1 MGVSRLGEAGV
12 DIVSRTFLV
21 PLAEALSTSFFLGV
35 GAVNND
41 EHQEHE
47 KHNLHVCR
55 EAEEQWKESLN
66 LSAEYTCWS
75 EGTAIGISNTV
86 IIILTSVALYGRE
99 LN

>member
-1 MGVSRLGEAGV
+1 MSRLGEAG
-12 DIVSRTFLV
+12 IVVFSRTFLF
-21 PLAEALSTSFFLGV
+21 PLAGVLSTSSFLGV

-41 EHQEHE
+41 KRQEHE
-47 KHNLHVCR
+47 KHNLHVCC

-75 EGTAIGISNTV
+75 EGTAIGISNNF